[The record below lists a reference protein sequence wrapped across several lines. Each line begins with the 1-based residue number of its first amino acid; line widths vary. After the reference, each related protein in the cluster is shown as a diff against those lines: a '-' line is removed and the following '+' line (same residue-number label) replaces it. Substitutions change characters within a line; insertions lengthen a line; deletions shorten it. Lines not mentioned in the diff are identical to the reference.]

1 MKIGGVA
8 KEIWGG
14 LKKKGGMGEQN
25 NGKREDR

>member
-14 LKKKGGMGEQN
+14 LKKGGMGEQN